1 MTAEEDEP
9 EVMDYYMETIN
20 NRVPLGRPVYRDYNR
35 VEDLNVQGAS
45 MYANNMGGRSSMI
58 SQVDYV
64 PYQPMGM
71 VYAY

>member
-1 MTAEEDEP
+1 ME
-9 EVMDYYMETIN
+9 YYLDIDTIS
-20 NRVPLGRPVYRDYNR
+20 NRVPLGRPPVYRDYSR